1 MLDSAVSTRTVLI
14 VDDQRTFA
22 DSIAAV
28 VDNEPDLR
36 CVGTLSTGEAA
47 VERCASELP
56 DVILMDVDMP
66 GIGGVEATR
75 QIVDQHRD
83 AHVVVLTGVADATVL
98 ARAASVGA
106 RSFLL
111 KDAPVG
117 DVLDAVR
124 STDLRRSM
132 DVDPDA
138 IERLLDGPG
147 GRELSL
153 TPRELE
159 VLGLLATGQQP
170 KQIARALGISLHT
183 CRGYIKNILQAL
195 DAHSA
200 LEAVVEAHR
209 RGLIRLPSHR

>member
-1 MLDSAVSTRTVLI
+1 MVDSATAPRTVLI
-14 VDDQRTFA
+14 VDDQRTFS
-22 DSIAAV
+22 DSIAV
-28 VDNEPDLR
+28 VIENEPDLR
-36 CVGTLSTGEAA
+36 CVGTVSTGEAA
-47 VERCASELP
+47 VERCAAGLP

-66 GIGGVEATR
+66 GMGGVEATR
-75 QIVDQHRD
+75 QIVDQNRD
-83 AHVVVLTGVADATVL
+83 AHVVILTGVADATVL
-98 ARAASVGA
+98 ARAAGAGA
-106 RSFLL
+106 RAFLL

-124 STDLRRSM
+124 STEPGRRM

-138 IERLLDGPG
+138 IERLLDAPD
-147 GRELSL
+147 GRQSPL

-200 LEAVVEAHR
+200 LEAVVDAHR